1 MNRCVFS
8 RKQAG
13 DSHGC
18 IARKGEEDSHGD
30 KLEDQHIGLSEGVF
44 FFFGGGGDKGNISKI
59 LTFFSADLSL

>member
-30 KLEDQHIGLSEGVF
+30 KLEDQHIGLSEGVLGV
-44 FFFGGGGDKGNISKI
+44 GGGTKEIFPK
-59 LTFFSADLSL
+59 F

>member
-18 IARKGEEDSHGD
+18 IARKGEEDAHGD
-30 KLEDQHIGLSEGVF
+30 KLEDQHIGLWEGVLGV
-44 FFFGGGGDKGNISKI
+44 GGGQGKYFQNSNI
-59 LTFFSADLSL
+59 FFC